1 LRAGTP
7 GDSGVLVVTRVR
19 STTTSAHEAAGAKG
33 IRRSPRP
40 LRGGRFKQCLGRM
53 ASRGREC
60 VFGVEMSTLVM
71 PGKSAKRVF
80 ALDDPGIHQSS
91 QEHFRRRWIAG
102 SSPAMTALQRI
113 AFGCLKIESIVA
125 LATRTVCSLPP
136 CRGELERGVA
146 TSTNLAATPPSLTL
160 PQSQVGPARLA
171 QDKMQPRQAR
181 VAGERERGG
190 ARTALKQPFFCCERL
205 SPCYKPAATVM
216 MISDELY
223 PESLS

>member
-1 LRAGTP
+1 MVLTPRCWRQVRGVASAQPGLDKNISAGRRWQKSPDTRARRKPLKPLRAGTP

-19 STTTSAHEAAGAKG
+19 STTTSAHEAAGATG

-40 LRGGRFKQCLGRM
+40 LRAEDSSNASGAWRREVASVCLE
-53 ASRGREC
+53 SRCRHSSC
-60 VFGVEMSTLVM
+60 

-91 QEHFRRRWIAG
+91 QDRFRRRWIAG

-136 CRGELERGVA
+136 CGGELERGVA
-146 TSTNLAATPPSLTL
+146 TSTNLVAYPP
-160 PQSQVGPARLA
+160 P
-171 QDKMQPRQAR
+171 
-181 VAGERERGG
+181 
-190 ARTALKQPFFCCERL
+190 
-205 SPCYKPAATVM
+205 
-216 MISDELY
+216 
-223 PESLS
+223 

>member
-1 LRAGTP
+1 MQRA
-7 GDSGVLVVTRVR
+7 SGVPHAL
-19 STTTSAHEAAGAKG
+19 EGAEDSSNASG
-33 IRRSPRP
+33 AWRREVASV
-40 LRGGRFKQCLGRM
+40 CLE
-53 ASRGREC
+53 SRCRHSSC
-60 VFGVEMSTLVM
+60 

-136 CRGELERGVA
+136 CGGELERGVA

-205 SPCYKPAATVM
+205 SPCYKPAATFM